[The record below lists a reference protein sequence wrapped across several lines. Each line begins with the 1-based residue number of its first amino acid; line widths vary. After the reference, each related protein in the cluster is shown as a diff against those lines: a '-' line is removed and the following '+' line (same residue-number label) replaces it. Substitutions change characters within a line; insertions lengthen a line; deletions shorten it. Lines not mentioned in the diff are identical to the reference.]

1 MKRNSGFLMRQVAGR
16 YVLAPVG
23 ETVKTFSGMITMN
36 ATGKFLWD
44 LLEQEQTVD
53 SLAQAL
59 VDAYEVDFERA
70 KQDVVIY
77 LEPLQNVKAIID

>member
-1 MKRNSGFLMRQVAGR
+1 MKRNSGFLIRQVAGR

-44 LLEQEQTVD
+44 LLEQDQTVD

-59 VDAYEVDFERA
+59 VNEYEVEFEKA
-70 KQDVVIY
+70 KEDVVKYI
-77 LEPLQNVKAIID
+77 EPLLPVKAVLE